1 MGNLEELENPVLSM
15 AEERTDRPA
24 FGSPPTLHPLRGP
37 RIREEMAPS
46 FQGPNAAS
54 CHMGVAWTS
63 VPALAGQASC
73 GPFRF
78 SKPVRLS
85 GSRNKASWLPE
96 ASRNEIELMRQ
107 CQVAEMSPGK
117 AIRVKNSCYQAGFQL
132 YEDNRIA
139 VIYSVLS

>member
-1 MGNLEELENPVLSM
+1 MGNLERPENPVLSR
-15 AEERTDRPA
+15 AEEQTDRPA
-24 FGSPPTLHPLRGP
+24 FGSPPTLHLLRGP
-37 RIREEMAPS
+37 RVRGKMAPP

-54 CHMGVAWTS
+54 CHMGVVWTS
-63 VPALAGQASC
+63 VPAPAGQASC
-73 GPFRF
+73 GPFCF
-78 SKPVRLS
+78 SKPIRLS
-85 GSRNKASWLPE
+85 GSRDNANWLPE